1 MRWFG
6 AIAAATALLIVACGH
21 MEATPRLKE
30 AQAAYD
36 KAAQGPAAQYSPAE
50 LATAKKALDQAN
62 ASLETGDRNLVDD
75 KASLALSKIS
85 LAESAAGTQ
94 QAAAQRDAALK
105 ELHITRD
112 EMLSKTQEEL
122 NRERQARAAAES
134 QLAESRKDLEQFA
147 RVQDVAR
154 GTVITL
160 SGGVLFESG
169 KAELLPGAQDQ
180 LSRVAA
186 YLKNSPRPVVIEGYT
201 DSRGSPKTNQALS
214 EKRARAV
221 SEFLTSQGV
230 PSDRIR
236 SVGKGESSPIASNA
250 SASGRAQNRRVEI
263 VLERAPAT
271 AGSPAPGTEGGLGGS
286 AGPAGETG
294 TSAPGS
300 TSKPEDRA
308 PSTKPEAPVSPPVS
322 PR

>member
-1 MRWFG
+1 MRSG
-6 AIAAATALLIVACGH
+6 AIVVATAAAVIIACGH

-62 ASLETGDRNLVDD
+62 ASLETGDRGLVDD

-85 LAESAAGTQ
+85 LAESVAGTQ

-105 ELHITRD
+105 ELNITRD
-112 EMLSKTQEEL
+112 QMLSKTQQEL
-122 NRERQARAAAES
+122 NRERQARTTAES

-201 DSRGSPKTNQALS
+201 DSRGSSSANQSLS
-214 EKRARAV
+214 ERRAQAV
-221 SEFLTSQGV
+221 SDYLTSQGV
-230 PSDRIR
+230 PADRIR
-236 SVGKGESSPIASNA
+236 AVGKGASSPIASNA
-250 SASGRAQNRRVEI
+250 SASGRAQNRRVQI

-271 AGSPAPGTEGGLGGS
+271 AGSPAPGTESGLGGS
-286 AGPAGETG
+286 APPVTEPG
-294 TSAPGS
+294 TVP
-300 TSKPEDRA
+300 P
-308 PSTKPEAPVSPPVS
+308 KPEAPASPPTV

>member
-1 MRWFG
+1 MRWSG
-6 AIAAATALLIVACGH
+6 AIAATALLILACGH
-21 MEATPRLKE
+21 MEAPPRLKE

-36 KAAQGPAAQYSPAE
+36 KAAQGPASQYSPAE

-62 ASLETGDRNLVDD
+62 ASLESGDRGLVED
-75 KASLALSKIS
+75 KASLALSKVA

-105 ELHITRD
+105 ELNITRD
-112 EMLSKTQEEL
+112 QMLSKTQEEL
-122 NRERQARAAAES
+122 NRERQARSTAEA
-134 QLAESRKDLEQFA
+134 QLAESRKDLEQYA

-201 DSRGSPKTNQALS
+201 DSRGSASKNQSLS
-214 EKRARAV
+214 ERRAQAV
-221 SEFLTSQGV
+221 SDYLVSQG
-230 PSDRIR
+230 
-236 SVGKGESSPIASNA
+236 
-250 SASGRAQNRRVEI
+250 
-263 VLERAPAT
+263 
-271 AGSPAPGTEGGLGGS
+271 
-286 AGPAGETG
+286 
-294 TSAPGS
+294 
-300 TSKPEDRA
+300 
-308 PSTKPEAPVSPPVS
+308 
-322 PR
+322 